1 MSASDEW
8 EDVHLTPSGWVD
20 GSDKRDFAG
29 VTHRP
34 VPTDA
39 VLTVHRRVYVAS
51 TFSKPD
57 VSESETRHTDDL
69 AIIEELRKKYGKP
82 VFGV

>member
-34 VPTDA
+34 VPPDA
-39 VLTVHRRVYVAS
+39 VLTVIAAS
-51 TFSKPD
+51 M
-57 VSESETRHTDDL
+57 
-69 AIIEELRKKYGKP
+69 
-82 VFGV
+82 